1 VKRGELWTV
10 AGGGS
15 YTGKPRPALV
25 LQDDHFAG
33 TASVTVCP
41 LTSSRVE
48 APLLRLAVEP
58 TPENGLNDLCSVM
71 IDKITTVPRERLGRR
86 IGQLEDAHLLRVNRA
101 LVVFLGVAGGR

>member
-41 LTSSRVE
+41 LTSIRIE

-58 TPENGLNDLCSVM
+58 TPENGLHDTCSIM
-71 IDKITTVPRERLGRR
+71 IDKITTVSRERLGRR
-86 IGQLEDAHLLRVNRA
+86 IGHLEDAHLLRVNRA